1 MKAYPGIPISH
12 AHCVCHWCVAA
23 FEILRSDLEGNR
35 GGRMLFRDSAKSPFP
50 VLFPSPQL
58 WEANG
63 MCVRAK
69 SSLQSLFLQLRYV
82 RSGRGS
88 RVRD

>member
-35 GGRMLFRDSAKSPFP
+35 GGRMLFRDSAKSPF
-50 VLFPSPQL
+50 
-58 WEANG
+58 
-63 MCVRAK
+63 
-69 SSLQSLFLQLRYV
+69 SSTTSVAPIMGGKRHVCPDKGLAAEPLSTITICSEWTRK
-82 RSGRGS
+82 
-88 RVRD
+88 